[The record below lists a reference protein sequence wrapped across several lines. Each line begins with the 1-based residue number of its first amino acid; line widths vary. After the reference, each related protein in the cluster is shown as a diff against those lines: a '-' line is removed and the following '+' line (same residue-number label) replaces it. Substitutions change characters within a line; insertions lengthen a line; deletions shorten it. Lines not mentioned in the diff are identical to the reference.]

1 MIKQLFRNLLIA
13 TAALSVLSLS
23 TNTTVAQDAAATGSA
38 AEAKAMLEKA
48 IVALKADK
56 TQALDLF
63 NKGEGG
69 FKDRD
74 LYVFCANASDGV
86 FTAHPKLK
94 GQKLTDLKDKT
105 GRAFGEEIMKAASEG
120 KINEVSYSFPKPG
133 SDTPVPKV
141 AYVTKVG
148 DQVVAVGYYK

>member
-1 MIKQLFRNLLIA
+1 MMKHLFRNLLIA

-23 TNTTVAQDAAATGSA
+23 TPATVAQDAATTGSA
-38 AEAKAMLEKA
+38 AEAKAMLDKA
-48 IVALKADK
+48 VTALKADK

-105 GRAFGEEIMKAASEG
+105 GRAFGEEIMKAAVEG
-120 KINEVSYSFPKPG
+120 KVNEVSYSFPKPG

-148 DQVVAVGYYK
+148 DQVAAVGYYK